1 MTIDPSVVLLLVIG
15 GVSGI
20 TSGLFGIGGGV
31 LVVPALVYLAGFSQH
46 RATGTSLAILLP
58 PIGLAAVVEYYRH
71 GNVDLRAAIIIA
83 VAMFLGGWIG
93 AGVAN
98 RLSGPNLRLAFGVFL
113 VCLGFS
119 LIYGALSR
127 PGWI

>member
-93 AGVAN
+93 AVVAN